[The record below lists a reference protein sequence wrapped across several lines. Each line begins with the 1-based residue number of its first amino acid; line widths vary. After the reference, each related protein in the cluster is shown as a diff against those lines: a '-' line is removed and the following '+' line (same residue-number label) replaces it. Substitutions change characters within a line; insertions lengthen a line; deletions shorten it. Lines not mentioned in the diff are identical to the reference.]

1 LFSKLIKVPILS
13 KLRNMREVKEILDE
27 AQEKMDMAVMYLEE
41 ALAHIRAGKASTRLL
56 DGIRVDSYG
65 SMVPISNVAAV
76 TTPDARSITI
86 KPWDKSMFRVIEK
99 AIIDSDLGIMP
110 ENNGEIIRIGI
121 PPLTEERRKQL
132 AKQCKAEG
140 ETAKVSIR
148 NARRDGIDALK
159 KAVKDGLAEDEQKN
173 AEAKLQKVHDKYIA
187 KIEEMLAE
195 KDKEIM
201 TV

>member
-1 LFSKLIKVPILS
+1 MID
-13 KLRNMREVKEILDE
+13 VKTCLDE
-27 AQEKMDMAVMYLEE
+27 AQEKMDMATMYLEE

-65 SMVPISNVAAV
+65 SMVPLNNVAAIS
-76 TTPDARSITI
+76 TPDARSIAI

-99 AIIDSDLGIMP
+99 AIMDSDLGITP
-110 ENNGEIIRIGI
+110 ENNGEIIRLGI

-132 AKQCKAEG
+132 AKQCKSEV

-148 NARRDGIDALK
+148 NARRDGVDKLK
-159 KAVKDGLAEDEQKN
+159 KAVKEGMAEDEQKDG
-173 AEAKLQKVHDKYIA
+173 EAKLQKLHDKFVKKVDDLFA
-187 KIEEMLAE
+187 DKE
-195 KDKEIM
+195 KEIM

>member
-1 LFSKLIKVPILS
+1 MVD
-13 KLRNMREVKEILDE
+13 VKTIIEE
-27 AQEKMDMAVMYLEE
+27 SQEKMDMAMMYLEE

-86 KPWDKSMFRVIEK
+86 KSMFRVIEK

>member
-1 LFSKLIKVPILS
+1 MAESKAILGAA
-13 KLRNMREVKEILDE
+13 E
-27 AQEKMDMAVMYLEE
+27 EKMEMAVAFLEE
-41 ALAHIRAGKASTRLL
+41 SLAHIRAGRADIRLL

-65 SMVPISNVAAV
+65 TQVPLNNVAAV
-76 TTPDARSITI
+76 TTPDARTIAI
-86 KPWDKSMFRVIEK
+86 KPWDKSMFKVIEK

-132 AKQCKAEG
+132 AKQCKGEG

-148 NARRDGIDALK
+148 NARRDAIDALK
-159 KAVKDGLAEDEQKN
+159 KAVKDGMPEDEQKDG
-173 AEAKLQKVHDKYIA
+173 EANLQKVHDKYVKKLEDLLAA
-187 KIEEMLAE
+187 KE
-195 KDKEIM
+195 KEIM